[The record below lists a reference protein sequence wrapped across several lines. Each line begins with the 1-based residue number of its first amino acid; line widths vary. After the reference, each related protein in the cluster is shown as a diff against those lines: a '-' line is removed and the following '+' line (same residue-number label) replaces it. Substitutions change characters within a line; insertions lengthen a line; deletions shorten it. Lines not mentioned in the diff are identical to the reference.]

1 MTCSTNRSYH
11 VKRVGL
17 ASPDNS
23 DTHDSNAGHGPAST
37 LRRTVLRRGRAAGAA
52 AADARDKTTTAPAE
66 DRGEDR
72 SQRSYKL
79 HSGGSWTGSGAARA
93 RTQRAGV
100 YALLEWD
107 NLPDRA
113 TRLLRLE

>member
-1 MTCSTNRSYH
+1 MTCGARRSFH

-23 DTHDSNAGHGPAST
+23 DTQLGTARRAHV
-37 LRRTVLRRGRAAGAA
+37 RRTVLRRGRAAGAA
-52 AADARDKTTTAPAE
+52 AAEARHTTMTAPAE
-66 DRGEDR
+66 DHGEDR

-93 RTQRAGV
+93 RTRRAGV
-100 YALLEWD
+100 YALLDWD